1 MFDRTRNYHSK
12 QVCNKLLHFSNMS
25 SIASA
30 SSSGFAIPAIISNA
44 DEKLKVEA
52 TLSSLLS
59 GPALPITA
67 ELLSSESKVSPRS
80 LADPAKVKS
89 LHDFIDFINEYNP
102 VLGTRYTELPQ
113 VKAIG
118 TEDLSFNIFS
128 ILEVLST
135 MTKKAKELAW
145 TPVQK
150 PPSPRKAMAAPSVNI
165 SQRVWRMFAVLV
177 LESGPGVPVVTGL
190 APSSFE
196 GMSIRE
202 IVCRSFFA
210 LSSILRGIQ
219 GTPGLNEKAAMDII
233 SSPTVRLLSA
243 VLMAWQ
249 GLLYS
254 GLVNISVSN
263 CFLPHLQ

>member
-1 MFDRTRNYHSK
+1 
-12 QVCNKLLHFSNMS
+12 MS

-30 SSSGFAIPAIISNA
+30 SSSGFPIPSIISNA
-44 DEKLKVEA
+44 DEKLKIEA

-59 GPALPITA
+59 GAALPLTA
-67 ELLSSESKVSPRS
+67 ELLSSESRVLTRS
-80 LADPAKVKS
+80 LNDPSKVKS
-89 LHDFIDFINEYNP
+89 LNDFIFFLNDFNP

-113 VKAIG
+113 VQAMGK
-118 TEDLSFNIFS
+118 EDLSLNIFS

-135 MTKKAKELAW
+135 MVKNAKDLAW
-145 TPVQK
+145 TLVQK
-150 PPSPRKAMAAPSVNI
+150 PSSPAKKALAAPSINL
-165 SQRVWRMFAVLV
+165 SQRVWRMFAVIV
-177 LESGPGVPVVTGL
+177 RESGPEVPVVTGL
-190 APSSFE
+190 VPSSFE

-210 LSSILRGIQ
+210 LSSILREIQ
-219 GTPGLNEKAAMDII
+219 GTPGGDEKAAMKII

-254 GLVNISVSN
+254 SLVSISVSN